1 MGRFYRLSWHEPLA
15 YFVSVLS
22 LIIGAWLAGKGIGD
36 AIASAGA
43 VVVVCGVLLASSRK
57 IDELHAKTINFINS
71 RRASERLSIKE
82 MMTSSKGTEPSDEEV
97 DEILETV
104 LKDGAAIIGELIN
117 ERRRVFKI
125 HELILVIAGT
135 LVNGFGPFIA
145 KAVLKL
151 IS

>member
-1 MGRFYRLSWHEPLA
+1 M
-15 YFVSVLS
+15 
-22 LIIGAWLAGKGIGD
+22 
-36 AIASAGA
+36 
-43 VVVVCGVLLASSRK
+43 VVVCGVLLASSRK

-97 DEILETV
+97 NEILETV

-125 HELILVIAGT
+125 HELILVIAGR